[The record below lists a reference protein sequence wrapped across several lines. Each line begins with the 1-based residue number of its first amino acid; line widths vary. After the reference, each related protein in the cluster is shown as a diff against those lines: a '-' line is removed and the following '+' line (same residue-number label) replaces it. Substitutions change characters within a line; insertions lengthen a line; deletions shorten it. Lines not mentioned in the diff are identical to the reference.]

1 MVLTP
6 IELIFGLVGCILAML
21 IGAWMAKKQ
30 ARAFSHQ
37 SHANADQTVQQ
48 NGDLPVVTFAD
59 YGDMRFLHLGTPAVQ
74 GSMKVSKPFEI
85 HLEYQQR
92 MMGWLLLTD
101 LDQVSHKHAMQ
112 LGLGAASLTKFCY
125 QHLKMR
131 TIAIE
136 LNPQVITTCRQWFN
150 LPKDNDKLQVVLGD
164 AAEIAGDDQWRGKI
178 DALQVDLYDQ
188 DAARPVID
196 SEDFYRD
203 CRSLLTHEGCMAVNL
218 FGQASNYDESL
229 KKITTAFG
237 KDAVWA
243 FKPTPAGNAIV
254 LALRTPRVFDTNTLQ
269 AQAQTIQTRW
279 PLPATKWLK
288 TLAPISKTMTLDRA
302 SLS

>member
-1 MVLTP
+1 MDLKP
-6 IELIFGLVGCILAML
+6 IELIYGLIGCVLAML

-30 ARAFSHQ
+30 ARAFNHQ
-37 SHANADQTVQQ
+37 GHADTDQTVRQ
-48 NGDLPVVTFAD
+48 NGDLPMVTFAD

-92 MMGWLLLTD
+92 MMGWLLFTD

-112 LGLGAASLTKFCY
+112 LGLGAGSLTKFCY
-125 QHLKMR
+125 QYLKMQA
-131 TIAIE
+131 TAIE

-164 AAEIAGDDQWRGKI
+164 AAEIASDDQWRGKI
-178 DALQVDLYDQ
+178 DALQVDVYDQ

-237 KDAVWA
+237 KDAVWT

-254 LALRTPRVFDTNTLQ
+254 LALRTPRVFDRNTWQ

-288 TLAPISKTMTLDRA
+288 TLAPISRAMTLDRA

>member
-1 MVLTP
+1 
-6 IELIFGLVGCILAML
+6 
-21 IGAWMAKKQ
+21 
-30 ARAFSHQ
+30 
-37 SHANADQTVQQ
+37 
-48 NGDLPVVTFAD
+48 
-59 YGDMRFLHLGTPAVQ
+59 MRFLHLGTPAVQ

-92 MMGWLLLTD
+92 MMGWLLFTD

-150 LPKDNDKLQVVLGD
+150 LPKDNEKLQVVLGD
-164 AAEIAGDDQWRGKI
+164 AAEIASDDQWRGKI

-188 DAARPVID
+188 AAASPVID

-243 FKPTPAGNAIV
+243 FKPTSAGNAIV
-254 LALRTPRVFDTNTLQ
+254 LALRTPRVFDANTLQ

-279 PLPATKWLK
+279 PLPAKKWLK
-288 TLAPISKTMTLDRA
+288 TLAPISRAMTLDRS

>member
-92 MMGWLLLTD
+92 MMGWLLFTD

-150 LPKDNDKLQVVLGD
+150 LPKDNEKLQVVLGD
-164 AAEIAGDDQWRGKI
+164 AAEIASDDQWRGKI

-188 DAARPVID
+188 AAASPVID

-243 FKPTPAGNAIV
+243 FKPTSAGNAIV
-254 LALRTPRVFDTNTLQ
+254 LALRTPRVFDANTLQ

-279 PLPATKWLK
+279 PLPAKKWLK
-288 TLAPISKTMTLDRA
+288 TLAPISRAMTLDRS

>member
-1 MVLTP
+1 MDLKP
-6 IELIFGLVGCILAML
+6 IELIYGLIGCVLAML

-37 SHANADQTVQQ
+37 GHADTDQAVRQ
-48 NGDLPVVTFAD
+48 NGDLPMVTFAD

-92 MMGWLLLTD
+92 MMGWLLFTD

-131 TIAIE
+131 TTAIE

-164 AAEIAGDDQWRGKI
+164 AAEIASDDQWHGKI
-178 DALQVDLYDQ
+178 DALQVDVYDQ

-218 FGQASNYDESL
+218 FGRASSYDESL
-229 KKITTAFG
+229 EKITTAFG

-254 LALRTPRVFDTNTLQ
+254 LALRTPRVFDRSTWQ

-288 TLAPISKTMTLDRA
+288 TLAPISRAMTLDRA

>member
-92 MMGWLLLTD
+92 MMGWLLFTD

-131 TIAIE
+131 TTAIE

-164 AAEIAGDDQWRGKI
+164 AAEIASDDQWRGKI